1 MLSYAI
7 VLLNTDLHSKA
18 VKAGKRMKREDFC
31 RNLKGADLGADLD
44 SEMLEGIYGNYWH
57 TETQNE
63 NFKILTFFPL
73 FSNRSH
79 QGFRTKTWPGS
90 CVPSGKSRRNDDQKE
105 RKPTVQT
112 ASSLRYFQKTS
123 LLLQINGGA
132 RRSQKVQGES

>member
-63 NFKILTFFPL
+63 K
-73 FSNRSH
+73 
-79 QGFRTKTWPGS
+79 
-90 CVPSGKSRRNDDQKE
+90 
-105 RKPTVQT
+105 
-112 ASSLRYFQKTS
+112 
-123 LLLQINGGA
+123 
-132 RRSQKVQGES
+132 